1 MGIEPG
7 TIIGGKYS
15 VSQRLG
21 VGGMGEVWAGASL
34 QDGSPVAVKIMLPA
48 ASLTREVWA
57 RFKREALVLG
67 RIQSEYVARVL
78 DFLSDREHGLA
89 LVMELIPGQPFS
101 AILAVEGRI
110 SVEAMT
116 LIAID
121 VTRGLADLHEAQ
133 IVHRDMKPGNI
144 VLNPRPGERDRA
156 MIIDFGVS
164 RILSAPGQEE
174 VTAITRDDRVL
185 GTLEYM
191 APEQVLGSR
200 SVTPV
205 ADLYAMGAMM
215 FRAVAGRH
223 VFGDLVEGKL
233 VAAKLNQDAPALDTG
248 RNDPAALRFAA
259 MVNKLLSR
267 RPRERFQTAE
277 DLLLELETV
286 EELLFQPVTMPLI
299 HVQFEEEQPQSDDV
313 FDDLP
318 TTAMSPEQRAQVMLR
333 HAKAL
338 TDQRKSALVGI
349 LAPKEPSVSGAT
361 TQRLSGGPDVES
373 VSLSITDADSLDSEE
388 HALAFPNGAP
398 PAPPAP
404 PPVSPSPAT
413 PPRGCAAAAAG
424 VSHDAASLSHAPPA
438 PEISHQ
444 QARGG
449 RLSAG
454 MLAVIGLMIA
464 VAAAA
469 GGVVGASFAS
479 RRAASALQPPA
490 PPSPAVASSAAPDPS
505 PSQADSLAS
514 AQPPPAA
521 EPPAFGSPT
530 SDDKPQAATTGVAT
544 SGIATPSPPR
554 PHVARNAPAPAAA
567 PKKPARPVTAA
578 PPAAASPT
586 TRETATPEAPT
597 ATAPT
602 STPMLPDQP

>member
-1 MGIEPG
+1 MGIDPG

-34 QDGSPVAVKIMLPA
+34 HDGSPVAVKIMLPA

-164 RILSAPGQEE
+164 RILSAPGEEE

-215 FRAVAGRH
+215 YRAVAGRH

-248 RNDPAALRFAA
+248 RKDPAALRFAA

-267 RPRERFQTAE
+267 RPKERFQTAE
-277 DLLLELETV
+277 DLLLELETI

-299 HVQFEEEQPQSDDV
+299 HVQFEEEQPPSDDV

-338 TDQRKSALVGI
+338 ADQRKSALVGI

-373 VSLSITDADSLDSEE
+373 VSVSITDADSLDSEE
-388 HALAFPNGAP
+388 QALAFPTAAH
-398 PAPPAP
+398 PAPAP
-404 PPVSPSPAT
+404 QPVSPSPAT
-413 PPRGCAAAAAG
+413 PSQGYAAAAVG
-424 VSHDAASLSHAPPA
+424 VSRDAASLSHAPPA
-438 PEISHQ
+438 PESFPQ
-444 QARGG
+444 PARGG
-449 RLSAG
+449 HLSAG
-454 MLAVIGLMIA
+454 MLAVIGLLIA
-464 VAAAA
+464 IAAAA

-479 RRAASALQPPA
+479 RRAATSPQPSALPP
-490 PPSPAVASSAAPDPS
+490 PAVAATAAPDPS

-514 AQPPPAA
+514 AQIPPSA
-521 EPPAFGSPT
+521 EPPASGSPA
-530 SDDKPQAATTGVAT
+530 SDGKLRPATAGVAT
-544 SGIATPSPPR
+544 SNIATPPP
-554 PHVARNAPAPAAA
+554 PKPTAARQAASPAAA
-567 PKKPARPVTAA
+567 PKPAHPVTAV
-578 PPAAASPT
+578 PSVTASPT

-602 STPMLPDQP
+602 SKPMLPDQP